1 MRIRIKTR
9 WSKENREISVEDSI
23 SVLAFNSWKI
33 GMQVLL
39 EIENQ
44 DFEIDRQMQRIHVIE
59 EISAFMIQSVDRM
72 IHGTTSDEDRAHIIT
87 YYAKKMADHVHENA
101 RDFGELDDYRSP
113 FIHKLNDRFPAY
125 AETKWDEEADEP
137 GFSMSREFATNV
149 AAVLGDRDRKW
160 ALDYIQQVLLPDFF
174 PVFKRTI
181 KSIGLIED
189 KKMPEN
195 IGH

>member
-1 MRIRIKTR
+1 MRIKIKTR
-9 WSKENREISVEDSI
+9 WSKQDREISMEDSV

-33 GMQVLL
+33 GMQALL

-44 DFEIDRQMQRIHVIE
+44 DFDIDHQMQRIRVLE
-59 EISAFMIQSVDRM
+59 EISAFMIQAVDRM
-72 IHGTTSDEDRAHIIT
+72 IHETISDGDRGEIIT

-101 RDFGELDDYRSP
+101 REYGDLEDYRSP

-125 AETKWDEEADEP
+125 AETKWDAENDEP

-149 AAVLGDRDRKW
+149 AAVLGERDRQW

-174 PVFKRTI
+174 TVFKRTI

-189 KKMPEN
+189 KIMPE
-195 IGH
+195 

>member
-9 WSKENREISVEDSI
+9 WSKQDREISMEDSV

-33 GMQVLL
+33 GMQTLL

-44 DFEIDRQMQRIHVIE
+44 NFDVNTQMQRIHILE
-59 EISAFMIQSVDRM
+59 EISAFMIQAVDRM
-72 IHGTTSDEDRAHIIT
+72 IYGTTSDKDRTETIN

-101 RDFGELDDYRSP
+101 RDFGDLDDYRSP
-113 FIHKLNDRFPAY
+113 FIHKLNARFAGY
-125 AETKWDEEADEP
+125 SETRWDEEKDEP

-149 AAVLGDRDRKW
+149 ASALGERDRQW
-160 ALDYIQQVLLPDFF
+160 ALDYLQQVLLPDFYA
-174 PVFKRTI
+174 VFRRTI

-189 KKMPEN
+189 KTMPEQA
-195 IGH
+195 GH

>member
-9 WSKENREISVEDSI
+9 WSKENREISMEDSV

-33 GMQVLL
+33 GMQALL

-44 DFEIDRQMQRIHVIE
+44 DFEIDHQMQRIRVLE

-72 IHGTTSDEDRAHIIT
+72 IHGTTSDEDRGEIIT

-101 RDFGELDDYRSP
+101 RDFGDEGDYRSP
-113 FIHKLNDRFPAY
+113 FIHKLNERFPAY
-125 AETKWDEEADEP
+125 SETRWDTENDEP
-137 GFSMSREFATNV
+137 GFSMSRELATNI
-149 AAVLGDRDRKW
+149 AAVLGDRDRQW

-189 KKMPEN
+189 KIMPEQA
-195 IGH
+195 GH

>member
-9 WSKENREISVEDSI
+9 WSKENREFSMEDSVT
-23 SVLAFNSWKI
+23 VLAFNSWKI
-33 GMQVLL
+33 GMQALL

-44 DFEIDRQMQRIHVIE
+44 HFDIDQQMQRIHVLE

-72 IHGTTSDEDRAHIIT
+72 IHGTASDEDRAAIIT
-87 YYAKKMADHVHENA
+87 FYAKKMADHVHENA
-101 RDFGELDDYRSP
+101 RDFGELSDYRSP

-125 AETKWDEEADEP
+125 AETKWDDEKDMP

-149 AAVLGDRDRKW
+149 AEVLGDRDRKW
-160 ALDYIQQVLLPDFF
+160 ALDYIQQVLVPDFF

-181 KSIGLIED
+181 KAIGLIED
-189 KKMPEN
+189 KTMPE
-195 IGH
+195 

>member
-9 WSKENREISVEDSI
+9 WSKQDREISMEDSV

-33 GMQVLL
+33 GMQTLL

-44 DFEIDRQMQRIHVIE
+44 NFDVSTQMQRIHILE
-59 EISAFMIQSVDRM
+59 EISAFMIQAVDRM
-72 IHGTTSDEDRAHIIT
+72 LYGTTSDEDRTETIN

-101 RDFGELDDYRSP
+101 REFGELSDYRSP
-113 FIHKLNDRFPAY
+113 FIHKLNDRFPGY
-125 AETKWDEEADEP
+125 SETRWNDDKDEP
-137 GFSMSREFATNV
+137 GFSMSREFATNI
-149 AAVLGDRDRKW
+149 ANALGERERQW

-189 KKMPEN
+189 KTMPDQV
-195 IGH
+195 GH

>member
-9 WSKENREISVEDSI
+9 WSKENREISVEDSV

-33 GMQVLL
+33 GMQALL

-44 DFEIDRQMQRIHVIE
+44 HFDIDHQMQRIRVLE
-59 EISAFMIQSVDRM
+59 EISAFMIQAVDRM
-72 IHGTTSDEDRAHIIT
+72 VHGTIDDEDRATMIT

-101 RDFGELDDYRSP
+101 REYGDLDDYRSP
-113 FIHKLNDRFPAY
+113 FIHKLNERFPAY
-125 AETKWDEEADEP
+125 AETTWNEDTDEP
-137 GFSMSREFATNV
+137 GFSMSREFATNI
-149 AAVLGDRDRKW
+149 AEVLGDRDRKW
-160 ALDYIQQVLLPDFF
+160 ALDYIQQVLTPDFF

-189 KKMPEN
+189 KIIPEQV
-195 IGH
+195 GH